1 MAKESIKEEAS
12 EGIKIISVVSFVI
25 AGILFALSLF
35 LVRFGEGIGNMSTT
49 DKAVLAV
56 LVQQG
61 IPIPST
67 ANLVFMGIVFLALS
81 IFLYFLGRD
90 LLNMKNWARIAS
102 GVIAVILLLLSIFSL
117 INGVW
122 SSILLI
128 IITGL
133 VSWYLLLNK
142 KVTRQF
148 N

>member
-12 EGIKIISVVSFVI
+12 EGVKILSVVSFVI
-25 AGILFALSLF
+25 AGILFASSLF
-35 LVRFGEGIGNMSTT
+35 LIRFGEGLGNMSAT
-49 DKAVLAV
+49 DKAV

-61 IPIPST
+61 IPIPGT
-67 ANLVFMGIVFLALS
+67 ANLVFMGIIFLALS

-90 LLNMKNWARIAS
+90 LSNMKNWARIAG

-133 VSWYLLLNK
+133 IVWYLLLNLINSEK
-142 KVTRQF
+142 MTENR
-148 N
+148 